1 MLGDLMG
8 NMEEKQLEM
17 KKKLQA
23 VMISETLEGITI
35 TGNGAREIVNISID
49 EKYQTPENKEELE
62 DLLLVAINNLL
73 EKIGEEEAKES
84 QSMISQM
91 LPPGMAGMFG
101 A

>member
-23 VMISETLEGITI
+23 ITLSETLEGITV

-49 EKYQTPENKEELE
+49 EKYQSPENKEELE

-91 LPPGMAGMFG
+91 LPPGMSGMFG
-101 A
+101 G

>member
-23 VMISETLEGITI
+23 VSIEESLEGITI
-35 TGNGAREIVNISID
+35 TGNGAGEITNISID
-49 EKYQTPENKEELE
+49 EKYQNPDNKEELE
-62 DLLLVAINNLL
+62 DLLLVAMNNLL

-84 QSMISQM
+84 QNMISQM
-91 LPPGMAGMFG
+91 LPPGMGGMFG
-101 A
+101 N

>member
-23 VMISETLEGITI
+23 ITLSETLEGITI
-35 TGNGAREIVNISID
+35 TGNGAKEIINISID
-49 EKYQTPENKEELE
+49 EKYQAPESREELE
-62 DLLLVAINNLL
+62 DLLVVAMNNLL

-91 LPPGMAGMFG
+91 LPPGMSGLFG
-101 A
+101 G